1 MINILIGTRM
11 ADFSPTSLDSSEML
25 LAAVFEENGIIG
37 VCLIDT
43 SKSILSLGQFKD
55 DTYYT
60 NLRKIYNIRQR

>member
-1 MINILIGTRM
+1 M